1 MKRWIQPWNRT
12 TIRTHMQTD
21 QPLNRLPTRRFAH
34 SHIHKWHS
42 LKHTCE
48 HTTAVQSLCLYERCV
63 LHEYSCSVCCV
74 YSFSAIIC
82 FTYFAAA
89 AAAAV
94 STTKCVL
101 VVHTVAPINVA
112 QLLATVVC
120 ILPQHN
126 TTQHTKRL
134 CGLTRLYSL
143 ERVCVGIYA
152 VIAIVIFSLL
162 TNVYWKNAKAKS
174 NKILF
179 AHIMHREE

>member
-12 TIRTHMQTD
+12 TIRTHMQAD

-74 YSFSAIIC
+74 CIVFLSAIIC

-112 QLLATVVC
+112 QLLATAVC

-126 TTQHTKRL
+126 TTHQALMRLNALVFARTSVCWYLCCHCDCNFFFIDKCVLKKR
-134 CGLTRLYSL
+134 
-143 ERVCVGIYA
+143 
-152 VIAIVIFSLL
+152 
-162 TNVYWKNAKAKS
+162 
-174 NKILF
+174 
-179 AHIMHREE
+179 